1 MVPRCCGSN
10 SLGAS
15 RNWCKWRQSIRPT
28 NARSRVLVFD
38 KRTLDLRSSAA
49 RDFAREFRIT
59 SLTISSSPT
68 LSAAF
73 NLSRIHLLFNVI
85 VTPLAEIILNTG
97 FEILRY
103 CISWNEIEEMLF
115 LNIMKRQFIRFLF
128 NFFFSF
134 CLSYLSFLSRRNILS
149 LDQWIIVNRVVLFF
163 FFFFFFSN
171 NAIYYFQRYY
181 LQFRIMSMFRCWLN
195 TKYGWNNPGLESFSR
210 DYCAHIYFSSLWN
223 DRRHN

>member
-1 MVPRCCGSN
+1 ME
-10 SLGAS
+10 A
-15 RNWCKWRQSIRPT
+15 KYT

-85 VTPLAEIILNTG
+85 VTPLAEIILNAGLQTG
-97 FEILRY
+97 FE
-103 CISWNEIEEMLF
+103 EILF

-128 NFFFSF
+128 NFFLSF
-134 CLSYLSFLSRRNILS
+134 FLFILSFLSFSKKYIVGS
-149 LDQWIIVNRVVLFF
+149 MIINRVVLLSFSFF
-163 FFFFFFSN
+163 F
-171 NAIYYFQRYY
+171 YR
-181 LQFRIMSMFRCWLN
+181 
-195 TKYGWNNPGLESFSR
+195 
-210 DYCAHIYFSSLWN
+210 
-223 DRRHN
+223 